1 VLSTGG
7 ACNGSLGQNKTQWY
21 SGDRVG
27 PRCHARVSYCRVCS
41 CWVLVIY
48 FHEALESAIICIA
61 FIMLYLTCRLFVLIF
76 WSLPMFDEEEQEV
89 FFGLFA
95 AWGLDRHVCRWDVR
109 ASIAASVHG
118 RRSLSNDVVFHCN
131 SDACSVSGAEACH
144 GAAPWRRWF
153 LPAPL
158 VDDGR
163 SLGLSSGES
172 RAIRQRSNI
181 RFRKKS
187 R

>member
-1 VLSTGG
+1 MLSTGG

-76 WSLPMFDEEEQEV
+76 WSLPMFDEDEEEV

-95 AWGLDRHVCRWDVR
+95 TCCLGRHVCPWDVW
-109 ASIAASVHG
+109 AYVPVCSY
-118 RRSLSNDVVFHCN
+118 N
-131 SDACSVSGAEACH
+131 ACSVSVCNES
-144 GAAPWRRWF
+144 RR
-153 LPAPL
+153 LL
-158 VDDGR
+158 D
-163 SLGLSSGES
+163 SGERRLCFHVLCS
-172 RAIRQRSNI
+172 VHNSVLQSMVPTRVASPTAVGPMVVGNLH
-181 RFRKKS
+181 
-187 R
+187 